1 MKEFYHSIQK
11 NKCGKEGEFVKFSVY
26 INMNIYGWINEVKL
40 RLKGYEKREIVLNY
54 KNKDDKYAYFETEL
68 FMCTRAI
75 YKYKFSFISEKEKY
89 KETKEF
95 KMSVGFYVPDWAKGA
110 VMYQIFIDRFY
121 RDTSVKIEEFG
132 KRKIHKNWNDAPIL
146 GPDEN
151 GEWNTDSFGGN
162 FNGIKKKLDYI
173 KSLGTDIIYLSPISQ
188 SSSNHKYD
196 GEDLEE
202 IDPYFGGEEDFKS
215 LCDEIHKQDMKVMV
229 DVVFNHVGKDSK
241 YFNEGKLYNEIGAC
255 QSKESKY
262 FPFFKTTVE
271 NGKIVFSYWWGIK
284 DLVVCNKESKE
295 WQEYICGKGGII
307 DQLFAYGIDAIR
319 IDVADELPDDFITLM
334 REACHRC
341 KEDSFILGEI
351 WKKPVNQGRGYLENG
366 TGVDSIMNYYFVSA
380 LIDYLKYQNSQNLYN
395 KILEIF
401 NEYPED
407 TILTAMNFTSTHDI
421 SRGANIF
428 SPDVIF
434 KDPQDLSREWAWSLK
449 TKYEMD
455 KNWQSEYELS
465 EESKEYAKKIL
476 KLYIFI
482 LAFWPGI
489 ISIFYGDEVG
499 ICGAGNLANRKTF
512 PWDNMDKDMLFYVQ
526 KVLKTRKEYDF
537 LRIASYPE
545 ILELTEDKFMF
556 KRKNKQNEILVIVNN
571 GYTDIK
577 VEETGSVIL
586 SYNYD
591 SSKNVI
597 HSKGAIAL
605 VTL

>member
-1 MKEFYHSIQK
+1 M
-11 NKCGKEGEFVKFSVY
+11 
-26 INMNIYGWINEVKL
+26 
-40 RLKGYEKREIVLNY
+40 EK
-54 KNKDDKYAYFETEL
+54 T
-68 FMCTRAI
+68 C
-75 YKYKFSFISEKEKY
+75 
-89 KETKEF
+89 
-95 KMSVGFYVPDWAKGA
+95 
-110 VMYQIFIDRFY
+110 
-121 RDTSVKIEEFG
+121 
-132 KRKIHKNWNDAPIL
+132 
-146 GPDEN
+146 
-151 GEWNTDSFGGN
+151 
-162 FNGIKKKLDYI
+162 
-173 KSLGTDIIYLSPISQ
+173 
-188 SSSNHKYD
+188 
-196 GEDLEE
+196 
-202 IDPYFGGEEDFKS
+202 
-215 LCDEIHKQDMKVMV
+215 
-229 DVVFNHVGKDSK
+229 
-241 YFNEGKLYNEIGAC
+241 
-255 QSKESKY
+255 
-262 FPFFKTTVE
+262 
-271 NGKIVFSYWWGIK
+271 
-284 DLVVCNKESKE
+284 
-295 WQEYICGKGGII
+295 
-307 DQLFAYGIDAIR
+307 
-319 IDVADELPDDFITLM
+319 
-334 REACHRC
+334 
-341 KEDSFILGEI
+341 
-351 WKKPVNQGRGYLENG
+351 NQGRGYLENG

-512 PWDNMDKDMLFYVQ
+512 PWDNMDKDILFYVQ

>member
-1 MKEFYHSIQK
+1 MEGFYHSIQK
-11 NKCGKEGEFVKFSVY
+11 RKNSKEGEFVKFSIY
-26 INMNIYGWINEVKL
+26 INMTMYGWISELKL
-40 RLKGYEKREIVLNY
+40 RLRGYEREEIYLDY
-54 KNKDDKYAYFETEL
+54 KEKDDEYACFETEIFL
-68 FMCTRAI
+68 KTRAI
-75 YKYKFSFISEKEKY
+75 YKYKFSFISEWKDF

-132 KRKIHKNWNDAPIL
+132 KRKIHKDWNEAPIL

-173 KSLGTDIIYLSPISQ
+173 KSLGIDIIYLSPIVS

-196 GEDLEE
+196 SEDLEE
-202 IDPYFGGEEDFKS
+202 IDSYFGGKESFKS
-215 LCDEIHKQDMKVMV
+215 LCDEIHKKDMKVMV

-241 YFNEGKLYNEIGAC
+241 YFNKGKFYNEIGAY
-255 QSKESKY
+255 QTKDSKY

-284 DLVVCNKESKE
+284 DLVVCDKDSKE

-319 IDVADELPDDFITLM
+319 IDVADELPDYFITLM
-334 REACHRC
+334 REACHRN
-341 KEDSFILGEI
+341 KKDSFLLGEI
-351 WKKPVNQGRGYLENG
+351 WKKAVNQGRGYLENG
-366 TGVDSIMNYYFVSA
+366 NGLDSIMNYYFISA
-380 LIDYLKYQNSQNLYN
+380 LIDYLKYQDSEQIYS
-395 KILEIF
+395 KIYEIF
-401 NEYPED
+401 DEYPED
-407 TILTAMNFTSTHDI
+407 TILTSMNFTSTHDI
-421 SRGANIF
+421 SRGQNIF
-428 SPDVIF
+428 SPDNIF
-434 KDPQDLSREWAWSLK
+434 KDPKDPTREWSWSLK
-449 TKYEMD
+449 DRYEKD
-455 KNWQSEYELS
+455 KNWQSEYYLA
-465 EESKEYAKKIL
+465 EESKEYAKKML

-499 ICGAGNLANRKTF
+499 ICGVGNLANRKTF
-512 PWDNMDKDMLFYVQ
+512 PWDHMDKDMLFYVQ
-526 KVLKTRKEYDF
+526 KVLKIRKEYDF

-545 ILELTEDKFMF
+545 ILELTEDKFVF
-556 KRKNKQNEILVIVNN
+556 KRKNNQKEIVVIVNN

-577 VEETGSVIL
+577 VEDTGSIIL

-597 HSKGAIAL
+597 HSKGAIAV